1 MSTVCSTSDI
11 ISFPRQTNIK
21 NIKTDYYDTLKSSTL
36 NISFNFIPRS
46 TTPQFSD
53 SSRQTGELNE
63 SPGSSTCK
71 YNNNDYEL
79 YNVQLCM
86 ATHRVWLKHKDS
98 DNRIDIII
106 TYVKKYEQSDI
117 QPKFVIL
124 VLPLIIDENIQVNE
138 LYLSVL
144 GGEMP
149 NTILSL
155 ESLYNKNKDFYYYTT
170 CLEPTGDKALAY
182 ISIDGIPLSLT
193 LYYKILAQWKLQPL
207 SSLMSEISNNVN
219 GLKQKAQNLL
229 GSIKNSNDVND
240 IQSKLDSA
248 SALTQ
253 TINLTTN
260 LETWSYYYPYP
271 GIVLNVTSKTFTLGS
286 MDRIGFKN
294 SEGFMNRIGFKNSEG
309 FMNRIGFTQSEK
321 RTINEGFQS
330 DGITTVSSDGTDTE
344 IGSPPPPPPP
354 GSGPTLMSSSLP
366 PPPAPRTVPA
376 SVSTTTTTTTSA
388 STVSLN
394 NVKCVPLDIDGVV
407 DGSGN
412 INFNSDKSIKLND
425 IQTQRNK
432 VRSISTVENVAKK
445 NKAFETAIAV
455 FAGVGGGILLIIMIL
470 AAYSW
475 YKSDVPAP
483 PPNVFHPAASSIWYY
498 LLIGI
503 VLGFVGYLVGVA
515 TTPYIQ

>member
-21 NIKTDYYDTLKSSTL
+21 NIKSQYYDTLKSSTL
-36 NISFNFIPRS
+36 NISFNFIPR
-46 TTPQFSD
+46 TTAPQFSD

-63 SPGSSTCK
+63 SPSSSSCK
-71 YNNNDYEL
+71 YNNNDYIL

-86 ATHRVWLKHKDS
+86 ATHSIWLKVKDS

-106 TYVKKYEQSDI
+106 TYVKKYEESDI

-124 VLPLIIDENIQVNE
+124 VLPLIIDESIQTNE
-138 LYLSVL
+138 QYLSVL
-144 GGEMP
+144 GGELP

-155 ESLYNKNKDFYYYTT
+155 ESLYNKNKEFYYYTT

-182 ISIDGIPLSLT
+182 VSIEGIPLSLS

-207 SSLMSEISNNVN
+207 SSLMGEVSNNVN

-229 GSIKNSNDVND
+229 GSIKSSNDVND

-271 GIVLNVTSKTFTLGS
+271 GIVLNVPSKTFTLNS
-286 MDRIGFKN
+286 MNRESFMNKGGFTERIGFKN
-294 SEGFMNRIGFKNSEG
+294 SEGFMNRIGFIHN
-309 FMNRIGFTQSEK
+309 EK

-330 DGITTVSSDGTDTE
+330 DGISIGT
-344 IGSPPPPPPP
+344 
-354 GSGPTLMSSSLP
+354 
-366 PPPAPRTVPA
+366 PPPATPGSTLTLISAPA
-376 SVSTTTTTTTSA
+376 PAPATATA
-388 STVSLN
+388 VSLA

-412 INFNSDKSIKLND
+412 INFNSDKSIILND
-425 IQTQRNK
+425 IQNQRNK
-432 VRSISTVENVAKK
+432 VRSISTVENMAKK
-445 NKAFETAIAV
+445 KKAFEIAIAT
-455 FAGVGGGILLIIMIL
+455 FGAILGVILLILIGI
-470 AAYSW
+470 AGYTW
-475 YKSDVPAP
+475 YKSDVTAP
-483 PPNVFHPAASSIWYY
+483 PNPSLIHPAASSIWYY
-498 LLIGI
+498 LFIGVI
-503 VLGFVGYLVGVA
+503 LGFVGYLVGVA
-515 TTPYIQ
+515 STPYIQ

>member
-21 NIKTDYYDTLKSSTL
+21 NIKSDYYDTLKSTPI
-36 NISFNFIPRS
+36 NISFNFIPRT

-63 SPGSSTCK
+63 SPSSSSCK
-71 YNNNDYEL
+71 YNDNDYIL
-79 YNVQLCM
+79 HNVQLCM
-86 ATHRVWLKHKDS
+86 ATHSIWLKVKDS
-98 DNRIDIII
+98 DNRIDIVI
-106 TYVKKYEQSDI
+106 TYVKKYEESDI

-124 VLPLIIDENIQVNE
+124 VLPLIIDESIQVNE

-144 GGEMP
+144 GGEIP
-149 NTILSL
+149 NTVISL
-155 ESLYNKNKDFYYYTT
+155 ESLYNKNKEFYYYFT
-170 CLEPTGDKALAY
+170 CLEPTGDRALAY
-182 ISIDGIPLSLT
+182 ISIEGIPLSLS

-207 SSLMSEISNNVN
+207 SSLMSEVSNNVN

-271 GIVLNVTSKTFTLGS
+271 GIVLNVPSKTFTLNS
-286 MDRIGFKN
+286 MNR
-294 SEGFMNRIGFKNSEG
+294 EGFMNNIGFTNRIGFKNSEG
-309 FMNRIGFTQSEK
+309 FMNRIDFTQNK
-321 RTINEGFQS
+321 KLTINEGFQS
-330 DGITTVSSDGTDTE
+330 DGISIGTPPPDPASTS
-344 IGSPPPPPPP
+344 GSPPPPPPP
-354 GSGPTLMSSSLP
+354 
-366 PPPAPRTVPA
+366 PPPA
-376 SVSTTTTTTTSA
+376 TTA
-388 STVSLN
+388 ATVSLN
-394 NVKCVPLDIDGVV
+394 NMKCVPLDIDGVV
-407 DGSGN
+407 DNNGN

-432 VRSISTVENVAKK
+432 VRSISTVENMAKK

-455 FAGVGGGILLIIMIL
+455 FAGVLGGLLLILIGL
-470 AAYSW
+470 TAYNW
-475 YKSDVPAP
+475 YKSDVE
-483 PPNVFHPAASSIWYY
+483 PPNLSEIHPAASSIWYY
-498 LLIGI
+498 LFIGVI
-503 VLGFVGYLVGVA
+503 LGFVGYLVGVA
-515 TTPYIQ
+515 STPYIQ